1 MASEEMQRER
11 RYTGVY
17 AWYMTLGWEL
27 GHDLLGYWDERIGR
41 GNNNRKDLDGEIDDG
56 REG

>member
-1 MASEEMQRER
+1 MQRER